1 MRARPGSSVASV
13 AAALVALILSSV
25 PAQATFPGTNGRI
38 AYSTDW
44 TRPSQIYSV
53 RPDGTGFT
61 ELTHASGGGAKS
73 PAWSS
78 DGTKIAFVR
87 ERHIWVMSAD
97 GTGTTQLTNNDGFR
111 DRRPAWSPDGSKIVF
126 SHCDVSLGFKA
137 FCDIDV
143 IDADGTDETT
153 LLGGNWLYDWPRY
166 SPDGS
171 KIAFAGNRGGY
182 VCAIWVMDADG
193 SDPVRLTDPALQANV
208 PDWSPDGSQIAF
220 SSHCKLPGSK
230 LWLMDAD
237 GSDQREL
244 ISKGGERLDWGN
256 PRFAPDGLTIAVTGP
271 GADVWFVN
279 TDGTDLY
286 RIENSLP
293 GKAISF
299 DWAPKPV
306 MP

>member
-1 MRARPGSSVASV
+1 
-13 AAALVALILSSV
+13 
-25 PAQATFPGTNGRI
+25 
-38 AYSTDW
+38 
-44 TRPSQIYSV
+44 
-53 RPDGTGFT
+53 
-61 ELTHASGGGAKS
+61 
-73 PAWSS
+73 
-78 DGTKIAFVR
+78 
-87 ERHIWVMSAD
+87 MSAD
-97 GTGTTQLTNNDGFR
+97 GTGKTQLTNDDGFR

-137 FCDIDV
+137 FCDIDM

-208 PDWSPDGSQIAF
+208 PDWSPDGSQIVF

-230 LWLMDAD
+230 LWIMDAD

-244 ISKGGERLDWGN
+244 ISKGGDRLDWGN

-271 GADVWFVN
+271 GADIWFVN
-279 TDGTDLY
+279 TDGTDLH

-299 DWAPKPV
+299 DWAAKPV
-306 MP
+306 TP